1 MNKQQ
6 LIEAMANEVQVTK
19 ATAAACLDS
28 FINTVTKV
36 LKKKGEVRLVG
47 FGTFTSAKRKAT
59 TGRNPQT
66 GAAIKIPAS
75 VQPKFKPGK
84 ALILLKEKNPRIRG
98 FFYVKK
104 TLLVV

>member
-6 LIEAMANEVQVTK
+6 LIEAIANEVEVTK
-19 ATAAACLDS
+19 ATAAGCLDA
-28 FINTVTKV
+28 FVNTITKV

-47 FGTFTSAKRKAT
+47 FGTFTSASRKAT

-66 GAAIKIPAS
+66 GEAIKIAAS

-84 ALILLKEKNPRIRG
+84 ALKDALN
-98 FFYVKK
+98 
-104 TLLVV
+104 

>member
-6 LIEAMANEVQVTK
+6 LIEAIANEVNVTK
-19 ATAAACLDS
+19 ATAAGCLDA

-36 LKKKGEVRLVG
+36 LKKKAEVRLVG

-66 GAAIKIPAS
+66 GEAIKIPAS
-75 VQPKFKPGK
+75 TQPKFKPGK
-84 ALILLKEKNPRIRG
+84 ALKDALN
-98 FFYVKK
+98 
-104 TLLVV
+104 

>member
-1 MNKQQ
+1 MNKAE
-6 LIEAMANEVQVTK
+6 LIEAIANEVEVTK
-19 ATAAACLDS
+19 ATAAGCVDA

-47 FGTFTSAKRKAT
+47 FGTFTSANSKAT

-75 VQPKFKPGK
+75 VQPKFKAGK
-84 ALILLKEKNPRIRG
+84 ALKDALN
-98 FFYVKK
+98 
-104 TLLVV
+104 

>member
-6 LIEAMANEVQVTK
+6 LIEALANEAEITK
-19 ATAAACLDS
+19 TSAASCLDA

-47 FGTFTSAKRKAT
+47 FGTFTTAKRKAT

-66 GAAIKIPAS
+66 GAPIKIAAS
-75 VQPKFKPGK
+75 TQPKFRPGK
-84 ALILLKEKNPRIRG
+84 SLKDALN
-98 FFYVKK
+98 
-104 TLLVV
+104 

>member
-6 LIEAMANEVQVTK
+6 LIEAIANEVNVTK
-19 ATAAACLDS
+19 ATAAGCLDA

-47 FGTFTSAKRKAT
+47 FGTFATAKRKAT

-66 GAAIKIPAS
+66 GEAIKIAAS

-84 ALILLKEKNPRIRG
+84 ALKEALN
-98 FFYVKK
+98 
-104 TLLVV
+104 